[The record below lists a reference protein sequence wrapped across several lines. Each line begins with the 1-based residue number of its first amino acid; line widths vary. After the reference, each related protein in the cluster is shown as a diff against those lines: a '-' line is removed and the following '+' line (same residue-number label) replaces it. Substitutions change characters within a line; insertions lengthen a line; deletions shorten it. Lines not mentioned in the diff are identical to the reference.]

1 MSIEFMDCLSEYEQ
15 QGRGRD
21 IFALQRLQR
30 SILKY
35 FNLKAL
41 FVVNKLLVKLARFN
55 FIKIVQ
61 LGWVS

>member
-1 MSIEFMDCLSEYEQ
+1 MSIEFMDCLSEYKQ

-21 IFALQRLQR
+21 VFALQRLHR

-41 FVVNKLLVKLARFN
+41 FFVYELLVKLARFN
-55 FIKIVQ
+55 FVKIVQ
-61 LGWVS
+61 LGWIS